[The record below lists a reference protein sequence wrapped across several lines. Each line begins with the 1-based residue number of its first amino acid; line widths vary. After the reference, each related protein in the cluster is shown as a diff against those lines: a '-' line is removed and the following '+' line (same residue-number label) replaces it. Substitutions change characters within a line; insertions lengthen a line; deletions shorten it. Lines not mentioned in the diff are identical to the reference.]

1 MKYRQLGDSGLRVSP
16 ICLGAMMFGSASD
29 DRTAARIVD
38 SARNH
43 GVNFIDTADG
53 YSGGNS
59 EKVLGRLLKKDRNN
73 WVIATKIGNRPGPA
87 RFDTR
92 LGKRHMTLG
101 IDESLAR
108 LQTDWIDIWY
118 LHKEDHITPLAETVE
133 TMGEIIASGKVL
145 YWGISNYRSWRM
157 AEIVR
162 LCEQMGVPRPV
173 VCQPYYNAMNRMPE
187 VEVLPACA
195 HYGMGVVPY
204 SPLARGVLTGKY
216 DPKAK
221 PGKGTRAGRGDQRI
235 LETEFRKESLVMA
248 QSIKAHAEKRG
259 MTASAFATLW
269 VLNNSIVTSVL
280 AGPRTMAH
288 WSGYLDALNYT
299 LSAEDEELIDKLVA
313 PGHPSTPG
321 YNDPQYG
328 IEGRPIRTS

>member
-1 MKYRQLGDSGLRVSP
+1 MEYRQLGASGLRVSP

-38 SARNH
+38 SARMN
-43 GVNFIDTADG
+43 GVNFVDTADG

-59 EKVLGRLLKKDRNN
+59 EKVLGRLLKKDRRQ
-73 WVIATKIGNRPGPA
+73 WVIATKIGNRSGPA
-87 RFDTR
+87 SFDTR
-92 LGKRHMTLG
+92 LGRRHMMLG
-101 IDESLAR
+101 IDESLTR

-118 LHKEDHITPLAETVE
+118 LHKEDHTTPLEETVAA
-133 TMGEIIASGKVL
+133 MGDILASGKVL
-145 YWGISNYRSWRM
+145 YWGLSNYRSWRM

-162 LCEQMGVPRPV
+162 LCGELGVPRPV
-173 VCQPYYNAMNRMPE
+173 VCQPYYNAMNRQPE

-216 DPKAK
+216 DPKKAPAK
-221 PGKGTRAGRGDQRI
+221 DTRAGRGDPRM
-235 LETEFRKESLVMA
+235 LETEMRKESLIMA
-248 QSIKAHAEKRG
+248 RTIRAHAEKRG
-259 MTASAFATLW
+259 MTAGAFALLW
-269 VLNNSIVTSVL
+269 VLNNRLVTSVL

-288 WSGYLDALNYT
+288 WNGYLDALKRDF
-299 LSAEDEELIDKLVA
+299 SPADEALIDRLVA

-321 YNDPQYG
+321 YNDPQYP
-328 IEGRPIRTS
+328 IEGRPVHVG